1 MTNIFDEII
10 TFFAD
15 TLSYGGDFL
24 ISWCVDIIPSIF
36 LVLILTNSII
46 HLIPSR
52 WIEKVASLSSRH
64 IFLKYML
71 IPFLGSILMTNPS
84 ALTLGRFMSEKDKP
98 SYYASASFFCHTS
111 NGIFPHINSSELF
124 IWLGISH
131 GIEMLGLSVF
141 PLAIRYLTAGLFAN
155 FICGIITD
163 YTTAY
168 YCRKMHITL
177 PEIPDWNHTS
187 QTSDRKQMKD
197 KQTSTVDCMQKAA
210 TNNVQDFSGNNIQD
224 FTGNDTQDSM
234 MNNIRNSN
242 TESSRWHR
250 ICIRAG
256 KGGYGG
262 PLVLMP
268 DEKRNKLIYVVGGGM
283 KPPLVDKIEELTG
296 CTSVN
301 GFKAGI
307 PDKEV
312 FLAVI
317 DCGGTLRCGIYPKK
331 QIPTVNIMPTGKSG
345 PLARYITEDIYVSAV
360 TEDCITLMEKKEET
374 EEKKEINYGDTANPS
389 KETSVYNE
397 SSMQDSDS
405 GSKKSLSLLHRLIHW
420 GTSLISTFG
429 KGCSCA
435 YKASQDSTD
444 IIFHTL
450 LPLMGFVSL
459 LTAVVECSGVNSF
472 LTEHLTF
479 LSSDITELFLLGI
492 IISFPLLSPILSPG
506 AIIAQVIGTVIGSQI
521 GNGAMAVSLALPA
534 LFAINTQA
542 ACDFI
547 PVGLGLA
554 DAQDNTLKV
563 GVPSVL
569 TSRFLTSGIRILIGW
584 IFSLG
589 LYA

>member
-1 MTNIFDEII
+1 MTDIFDKIV

-15 TLSYGGDFL
+15 MISYGGDFL

-36 LVLILTNSII
+36 LVLILTNTVIR
-46 HLIPSR
+46 LIPSR
-52 WIEKVASLSSRH
+52 WIEKAASLASRH
-64 IFLKYML
+64 VLLKYLL
-71 IPFLGSILMTNPS
+71 IPFLGSIFMTNPS

-98 SYYASASFFCHTS
+98 SYYACASFFCHTS

-131 GIEMLGLSVF
+131 GIEMLGYSSF
-141 PLAIRYLTAGLFAN
+141 PLAMRYLTAGMIAN
-155 FICGIITD
+155 FICGIVTD

-177 PEIPDWNHTS
+177 PETPDWNRDGKTLNTIKKKKKHAALVNN
-187 QTSDRKQMKD
+187 RKKTDKD
-197 KQTSTVDCMQKAA
+197 NTR
-210 TNNVQDFSGNNIQD
+210 N
-224 FTGNDTQDSM
+224 TQDSIM
-234 MNNIRNSN
+234 
-242 TESSRWHR
+242 EESRWHE
-250 ICIRAG
+250 ICIKAG

-262 PLVLMP
+262 PLILKP
-268 DEKRNKLIYVVGGGM
+268 DEKRNKLIYVAGGGI
-283 KPPLVDKIEELTG
+283 KPSIVDKIEKLTG

-301 GFKAGI
+301 GFKAAI
-307 PDKEV
+307 PDNEV

-360 TEDCITLMEKKEET
+360 TEDCIAATEVKTKMNTEMNVET
-374 EEKKEINYGDTANPS
+374 NAEINADMNIT
-389 KETSVYNE
+389 
-397 SSMQDSDS
+397 
-405 GSKKSLSLLHRLIHW
+405 LFHHLIQR
-420 GTSLISTFG
+420 GTNLISALG
-429 KGCSCA
+429 KGCACA
-435 YKASQDSTD
+435 YKASQDSVD
-444 IIFHTL
+444 IILHTL

-459 LTAVVECSGVNSF
+459 LTAFIECSGLNSF

-479 LSSDITELFLLGI
+479 LSSDIIRLFLLGM
-492 IISFPLLSPILSPG
+492 IISFPFLSPILSPG

-521 GNGAMAVSLALPA
+521 GSGAIAISLALPA

-542 ACDFI
+542 GCDFV

-554 DAQDNTLKV
+554 DAQDNTIKV

-569 TSRFLTSGIRILIGW
+569 TSRFLTSAIRIAVAW
-584 IFSLG
+584 IFSFG
-589 LYA
+589 LYV